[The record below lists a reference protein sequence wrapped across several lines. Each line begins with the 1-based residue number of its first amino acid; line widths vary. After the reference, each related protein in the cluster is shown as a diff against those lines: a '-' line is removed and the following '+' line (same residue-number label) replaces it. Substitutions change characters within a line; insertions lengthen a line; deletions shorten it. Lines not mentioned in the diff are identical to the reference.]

1 MSEKSM
7 AVVQREQGYVVGID
21 DAISPTK
28 LLDQVKLIQ
37 TVMASVMK
45 DGEHYGKIPG
55 CGPKPSLLKPGAEKL
70 CFTFRL
76 DPEFDVEVIPT
87 PHPIQGH
94 REYRIKCT
102 LFSIG
107 SGNRIGSGVGSASTM
122 ETKWRF
128 RTGPTES
135 TGKPVPTEYW
145 NTRKTDPE
153 GAQKLIGG
161 RGFTTKKTEAGAWE
175 IFVQGEKVENEN
187 PADVYNTVLKMAK
200 KRAMVDAVLTCTA
213 ASDIFTQDVEELV
226 ENEVITTPKVSPLVP
241 QATDAGS
248 SPKEAVLPTASTPV
262 NQDDEHSMRDYLLE
276 TIEKI
281 NAIQGSDYIGVVHY
295 LTKNKEGKFAKNS
308 IDDIPWTAPKSKSD
322 PSKGEWSPLKATIS
336 KAEKLLSDL
345 MEVREPG
352 QEG

>member
-1 MSEKSM
+1 MKEQAM
-7 AVVQREQGYVVGID
+7 ATVQRDASYVVGID
-21 DAISPTK
+21 DAISPAK
-28 LLDQVKLIQ
+28 LLDQVKLVQ
-37 TVMASVMK
+37 AVMSSVMK
-45 DGEHYGKIPG
+45 ENEHYGKIPG
-55 CGPKPSLLKPGAEKL
+55 CGPKPTLLKPGAEKL

-135 TGKPVPTEYW
+135 TGKPVPKEYW
-145 NTRKTDPE
+145 DTRKTDPE
-153 GAQKLIGG
+153 GAQKIIGG
-161 RGFTTKKTEAGAWE
+161 RGFAVKKNESGIWE
-175 IFVQGEKVENEN
+175 IFTQGEKAENEN

-226 ENEVITTPKVSPLVP
+226 ENEVMVPKREPKDVTPKPAPVAAPQTSDPLNNPEEENMRDELFTICETIASIKSMTVP
-241 QATDAGS
+241 
-248 SPKEAVLPTASTPV
+248 AVLCSLTAYGRFLGYQKTTDIPLTKKKK
-262 NQDDEHSMRDYLLE
+262 DGTEWMYLE
-276 TIEKI
+276 TTLSKARKAFEGMKEP
-281 NAIQGSDYIGVVHY
+281 GSD
-295 LTKNKEGKFAKNS
+295 
-308 IDDIPWTAPKSKSD
+308 DDIPF
-322 PSKGEWSPLKATIS
+322 E
-336 KAEKLLSDL
+336 
-345 MEVREPG
+345 
-352 QEG
+352 